1 MAVRSVNL
9 ALFLAAVATI
19 AVVVN
24 VLAAHPSLRW
34 RADATKTRAYSL
46 SEQTLGLI
54 ENLEGE
60 WTIVLVMSD
69 DAVDDAVRRQVGQ
82 VLQRYERASSHI
94 SVVRIDPADPASLD
108 QYEAELTRLREIY
121 RDQIARYDAVLAEA
135 RDALARFTV
144 FLQEQSAAL
153 VALRQAIEPED
164 AAAAQVDQLIAVMAL
179 RLEQARQVETE
190 LDRAL
195 ALDEGR
201 PLPDYETARSILAVS
216 LETWAGEFFQI
227 VQLLGTWRDSPAT
240 GPAVRRYA
248 GGHRQDHGGW
258 AQELANQADP
268 LKHLPP
274 LELARI
280 GRSLESGETAIVS
293 GPDGA
298 TAIPSGQLFARL
310 NLRQGASGEVSFDQR
325 FRGEQAISAAIR
337 VLQGKGAMPLVV
349 LVHAQDETL
358 LARRVQ
364 NIDFVGA
371 ADMLRGARFE
381 VWEWNAARSSKP
393 ATPRDRDVAWVVVPP
408 PIPQR
413 KTLQV
418 TDDEQALIEAT
429 RDLLRNG
436 ESVLLSFAP
445 SPVSRTGKRDP
456 WRQLVT
462 PFGLDVDTGQ
472 VVFESVRDD
481 QGRQTNQRVVQL
493 IDYPPDHAIGS
504 AVHGLQ
510 TLFDLPL
517 AITLVDPAESAGF
530 EDVRRVVVARIEPQ
544 ENRWLESNWMAS
556 PASLDEPQAS
566 QRVTEPL
573 PLVVAVERR
582 NPVGPGPQRLLV
594 VGSGGWLLSYLADVV
609 VNVGGDRMAL
619 VNPGNH
625 ELLMA
630 GVAWLA
636 NADDL
641 IAASPVSRQVA
652 RLDGVTGSVQTLWRW
667 IALAIIPGACLGLGI
682 FTWAARRY

>member
-9 ALFLAAVATI
+9 ALFLAAVVTI

-24 VLAAHPSLRW
+24 VLAAHPRLRW

-60 WTIVLVMSD
+60 WTIALIMSD
-69 DAVDDAVRRQVGQ
+69 EGVDNAVRRQVGQ

-108 QYEAELTRLREIY
+108 QYEALLTRLRVSY
-121 RDQIARYDAVLAEA
+121 RDQIAQYDAVLDDGRAT
-135 RDALARFTV
+135 LSRFMV
-144 FLQEQSAAL
+144 FLQEQSGAL
-153 VALRQAIEPED
+153 VTLRQAIEPED
-164 AAAAQVDQLIAVMAL
+164 PAAVQVDQLIAVMAL

-216 LETWAGEFFQI
+216 LETWADEFFRI
-227 VQLLGTWRDSPAT
+227 VQLLGSWRDSPTT
-240 GPAVRRYA
+240 GAAVRQYA
-248 GGHRQDHGGW
+248 GGHRQELGGW
-258 AQELANQADP
+258 AQELANRADP

-280 GRSLESGETAIVS
+280 GRSLESGETAIVY

-298 TAIPSGQLFARL
+298 AVIPSEQLFAHL
-310 NLRQGASGEVSFDQR
+310 NLRHGTSGEVTFDQR

-337 VLQGKGAMPLVV
+337 VLQGKGAMPLVI
-349 LVHAQDETL
+349 LVHAQDESL
-358 LARRVQ
+358 LSRRMQ

-371 ADMLRGARFE
+371 ADMLRGSRFE
-381 VWEWNAARSSKP
+381 VWEWMVPRSSKP
-393 ATPRDRDVAWVVVPP
+393 APPRDRAVAWVVVPP

-413 KTLQV
+413 RMLQV
-418 TDDEQALIEAT
+418 TENEHALIEAT
-429 RDLLRNG
+429 RDLLRDG
-436 ESVLLSFAP
+436 ESVLLSLAP
-445 SPVSRTGKRDP
+445 SPLSRTGKRDP
-456 WRQLVT
+456 WADLVT
-462 PFGLDVDTGQ
+462 PFGLRVDTGQ

-481 QGRQTNQRVVQL
+481 QGQLTNQRVVQ
-493 IDYPPDHAIGS
+493 ITDYPPDHAIGS

-510 TLFDLPL
+510 TVFDLPL
-517 AITLVDPAESAGF
+517 AIGLMDPAAFAGSAH
-530 EDVRRVVVARIEPQ
+530 VRHVVVARIEPQ
-544 ENRWLESNWMAS
+544 ENRWLESDWMVS
-556 PASLDEPQAS
+556 PASLDEPEAS
-566 QRVTEPL
+566 QRFTEPL
-573 PLVVAVERR
+573 PLVVAAERR

-609 VNVGGDRMAL
+609 VNIGGDRMVL

-630 GVAWLA
+630 SIAWLA
-636 NADDL
+636 HADDL
-641 IAASPVSRQVA
+641 IASSPVSRQVA
-652 RLDGVTGSVQTLWRW
+652 RLAGVTATVQTLWRW
-667 IALAIIPGACLGLGI
+667 IALAILPGACLGLGM
-682 FTWAARRY
+682 FVWAVRRH